1 MITTFEEWIDKVVL
15 ADELCAK
22 YYDRVQ
28 KSVSNK
34 QLVDLATDSNGISYL
49 CETSAKGLPLPY
61 EVITSRFSSFING
74 RYVAQH
80 RSTDGGNYDSK
91 IYCCYQGDI
100 KGDTTLLAV
109 LGCTANI
116 IVNDNHIMQI
126 YVDKNSAVKV
136 DCPLN
141 SKAIVHYWG
150 KKPKY
155 SGNVELIK
163 EQIADE

>member
-1 MITTFEEWIDKVVL
+1 MIKTFEEWIDKVVL

-22 YYDRVQ
+22 YYDKVQ

-61 EVITSRFSSFING
+61 EVITSRFGSFING

-80 RSTDGGNYDSK
+80 ESTKDGSYDSK

-100 KGDTTLLAV
+100 EGNTTLLAV
-109 LGCTANI
+109 LGCNGT
-116 IVNDNHIMQI
+116 VLVEENHIMQI
-126 YVDKNSAVKV
+126 YVDKNSTMKV
-136 DCPLN
+136 VCPLS

-150 KKPKY
+150 KKPIC
-155 SGNVELIK
+155 SGNIELIK
-163 EQIADE
+163 EKVDG